1 MCFGWGAAHKK
12 KERSLNLSK
21 EIVGRGLNRFLTV
34 LVAALIGA
42 LIVAGFKTEALA
54 DLDQSLTPKLLSQI
68 FPGAQGIGAV
78 EGQPEA
84 ARVLREGDLDGF
96 LTTVGYVFSVG
107 NILKPTGYTGQPF
120 DITVGVDL
128 DGFVTG
134 AVLHSHNEPIFRNT
148 AIEMSLEQAISG
160 LVGID
165 LLSIP
170 LDLPS
175 GYARIGDASALTML
189 DSIYRA
195 GRSVAVSRELRGPG
209 EREGRRLDVESY
221 QLLDWESLR
230 RSAAIRSILL
240 RNYHV
245 ASALEVLG
253 TTFPLTLAEEQSVF
267 AEIYVALAT
276 PALIGRNL
284 LGDSFYTEK
293 VKNRTSG
300 QHFVFVA
307 MNGDWVSSE
316 QGVFPPGYVDN
327 SLSRIRL
334 RQGGLVVAPKEL
346 LVDEIIVA
354 ETANAPELT
363 WAALLQIPEKT
374 EFDATRPWMV
384 EFGVGHHETEATFVV
399 PYTPPPLLVREPLH
413 HLAAV
418 SESRRA
424 GVPPLWVTV
433 WLDQKFLIGI
443 LVFSLIVLS
452 VVLVFQGKMA
462 RTPKLLTWFRTGF
475 LLFTLVWI
483 GWYAGAQLS
492 VMHLLTFLR
501 APLREWSLSSLLLDP
516 LTVIIM
522 SFSALGLIMLGRGV
536 FCGWLCPFGALQE
549 LLGQLARRL
558 RFPNIHVPEKLNERL
573 WTVKY
578 VILIA
583 LVGIS
588 FFESAHLTYAVE
600 VEPFT
605 TAILFGFARSWPF
618 TIFAIAVLGVG
629 FFIERFFCRYVCP
642 LGAGLSIVGR
652 WHMLEWFRRR
662 PECGANCHICRDLCP
677 VEAISSDGS
686 INMNECFHCLS
697 CQVAF
702 YDDQTCPPLK
712 SQRERHVRALGD
724 VVKDR
729 SAESLTM
736 A

>member
-1 MCFGWGAAHKK
+1 MCFRWGAAHKK
-12 KERSLNLSK
+12 KERSVNPFE
-21 EIVGRGLNRFLTV
+21 EIVGRGVTRFLAAV
-34 LVAALIGA
+34 VAVLIGA
-42 LIVAGFKTEALA
+42 LIVPGPRTEALA
-54 DLDQSLTPKLLSQI
+54 GLDQGLKPELLSQI

-78 EGQPEA
+78 EGEPEA
-84 ARVLREGDLDGF
+84 ARVFRESDLDGF

-134 AVLHSHNEPIFRNT
+134 TVLHFHNEPIFRNT
-148 AIEMSLEQAISG
+148 AIEMPLEQAISG

-165 LLSIP
+165 LLSVP
-170 LDLPS
+170 LDIPD
-175 GYARIGDASALTML
+175 GYARIGDASALVML

-221 QLLDWESLR
+221 QRLDWESLR
-230 RSAAIRSILL
+230 RSAAIRSLLL

-253 TTFPLTLAEEQSVF
+253 TTLPLTLAEEQTVF

-293 VKNRTSG
+293 VKNRNRG

-316 QGVFPPGYVDN
+316 QGVVPLGYTDN
-327 SLSRIRL
+327 SLSRIRI
-334 RQGGLVVAPKEL
+334 RQDGLVMAPEGLVV
-346 LVDEIIVA
+346 DEIEVA
-354 ETANAPELT
+354 ETANAPDLS
-363 WAALLQIPEKT
+363 WVALLQIPEKT
-374 EFDATRPWMV
+374 GFDATRPWML
-384 EFGVGHHETEATFVV
+384 EFGVGHHGAEATFVV

-424 GVPPLWVTV
+424 DVPPLWVTV
-433 WLDQKFLIGI
+433 WLDQKVLIGI
-443 LVFSLIVLS
+443 LVFSLTVLS
-452 VVLVFQGKMA
+452 VVLVFQGKMV

-492 VMHLLTFLR
+492 VMHLLTVLQ
-501 APLREWSLSSLLLDP
+501 APLLEWSLSSLLLDP

-549 LLGQLARRL
+549 LLGQVARHL
-558 RFPNIHVPEKLNERL
+558 RFPNIRVPEKLNERL
-573 WTVKY
+573 WAVKY
-578 VILIA
+578 VILMA

-588 FFESAHLTYAVE
+588 FFDSVHLAYAVE

-618 TIFAIAVLGVG
+618 TIFAIAVLSVG
-629 FFIERFFCRYVCP
+629 LFVERFFCRYVCP

-652 WHMLEWFRRR
+652 WHMLEWFKRR
-662 PECGANCHICRDLCP
+662 PECGTNCQICSDLCP
-677 VEAISSDGS
+677 VEAIRSDGS

-697 CQVAF
+697 CQVVF

-712 SQRERHVRALGD
+712 SQRERRGRALGNE
-724 VVKDR
+724 VKDR
-729 SAESLTM
+729 SAES
-736 A
+736 AAVA